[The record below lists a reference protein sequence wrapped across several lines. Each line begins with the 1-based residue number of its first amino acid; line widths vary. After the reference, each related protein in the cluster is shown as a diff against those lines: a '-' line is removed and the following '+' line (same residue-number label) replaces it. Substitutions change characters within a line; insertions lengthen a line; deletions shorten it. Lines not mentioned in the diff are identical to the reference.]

1 VEQIVYRRAALAARA
16 GAAITAASLLI
27 LSLGAEAQSAAAPA
41 AKPAVSKPAP
51 AKAASTAAVSKTS
64 APATTPRAAA
74 AAPARGPAPMP
85 STAPECAGS
94 PKYPLPLPSS
104 LSQKDFINF
113 DQTLLAFVNCGNYLG
128 LGWKH
133 DKRIRDTGPYL
144 KGTFY
149 GTHPSVMIYYSPQV
163 ITWLKNGRKGA
174 ISDGA
179 MIIKEQ
185 LSPPAARYEGKGYVK
200 PSDWTVMIK
209 DSKGSKDGWYWS
221 EVYTPGMPVQAT
233 ASFKPPF
240 TYPNGGFG
248 HYCLNCHASAEKE
261 HTYSALNNIEGFPGD
276 PISFRVDESWR
287 DIPAQLKPF
296 TGQHSKAK
304 AIAHAK
310 AGVTPVE
317 APNSDFLTTFKSI
330 GAVPYG
336 DVQKMVPETY
346 DRIVSSMKGPG
357 EFLSSDQCLGC
368 HAAVSGNQPTMF
380 IQTAAGAN
388 GINVSPYGEWRWS
401 PMGLAGRDPIFHAQL
416 ESELAYIRSIPDKK
430 TSQSLED
437 TAINTCFRCHGVM
450 GKRQWDIDTKCDP
463 TNPVK
468 PCNPADPKRPQ
479 FKPEFLQVDDFKN
492 PHFKYGAL
500 ARDGVSC
507 LSCHRQQE
515 TRQPPGGKENSLKY
529 FLEHSITGLFQTGDA
544 KRIVGPF
551 KDVATYPMETALG
564 ITPKHDE
571 YIQSSRMCGSCHTIY
586 LPVIDKPPI
595 EPVSSKTHFN
605 MEQATYLEWLNSKFQ
620 NEIKPFAACDPKEK
634 GPQACAQ
641 SCQNCHMPG
650 AYHNKA
656 KNISIDPIQTKF
668 AVIEDQDYP
677 QADHRAPLDKIN
689 VRFRETGF
697 KRHELVGM
705 NVFLLEMFKQNNNVL
720 GVGLADYMS
729 GSTTDLSDAIDNMVM
744 QARSKTATIQTTIQ
758 SATADKLVADVKVT
772 NLAGHRLPSGVGF
785 RRAFIEFM
793 VIDNGGS
800 QPRAVWSS
808 GRTNKVGVI
817 VDDAGK
823 PLPSEFFEEYTD
835 KDGKKKQHFQQHYN
849 VITSPGQVQI
859 YEELTQN
866 ADGKFTT
873 SFLRRDHDDIK
884 DNRLLP
890 QGWTK
895 AGPDPKNFTGVYLE
909 ATYPRGLAAS
919 DASYMDGS
927 GSDTVRYEVALPK
940 GLDPKNLSVRATLY
954 YQSIPPYFLNMR
966 FKEVPDGPATKRLYY
981 LASNLKTDGTA
992 IQDWKLMVTGTET
1005 KVAQ

>member
-1 VEQIVYRRAALAARA
+1 VEPIVYRRAAFAARA
-16 GAAITAASLLI
+16 CLVAAAASLLI
-27 LSLGAEAQSAAAPA
+27 TSMAVEAQTATPAKPAGAPSKPATAAPKPAA
-41 AKPAVSKPAP
+41 AKPAPTKTAVPT
-51 AKAASTAAVSKTS
+51 STAAATEPGPSKT
-64 APATTPRAAA
+64 
-74 AAPARGPAPMP
+74 
-85 STAPECAGS
+85 PECATS

-104 LSQKDFINF
+104 LAQKDFINY
-113 DQTLLAFVNCGNYLG
+113 DQTLLAFASCGNYRG

-133 DKRIRDTGPYL
+133 DKRIRDTGPYV

-149 GTHPSVMIYYSPQV
+149 GTHPSVHIYYSPQV
-163 ITWLKNGRKGA
+163 IEWLKNGRKGKIA
-174 ISDGA
+174 DGA

-185 LSPPAARYEGKGYVK
+185 HSPPAARYDGKGYVQ
-200 PSDWTVMIK
+200 PSDWTIMVK
-209 DSKGSKDGWYWS
+209 DSKGSKDGWYWA
-221 EVYTPGMPVQAT
+221 EVYTGMTPQAT
-233 ASFKPPF
+233 MSFKPPF

-261 HTYSALNNIEGFPGD
+261 HTYSALNNILGFPGD
-276 PISFRVDESWR
+276 PISFRTDDSWR
-287 DIPAQLKPF
+287 DIPKELKPYV
-296 TGQHSKAK
+296 GQHSKSK
-304 AIAHAK
+304 AMAHAK
-310 AGVTPVE
+310 AGLTPVE
-317 APNSDFLTTFKSI
+317 APNPDFLDTFKSI
-330 GAVPYG
+330 SAVPYG
-336 DVQKMVPETY
+336 DVQKMVPEAY
-346 DRIVSSMKGPG
+346 DRIVSSAKGPS

-380 IQTAAGAN
+380 IQTAPTDSAGAH

-430 TSQSLED
+430 TSESLEN

-450 GKRQWDIDTKCDP
+450 GLRQWDIDTKCDP

-479 FKPEFLQVDDFKN
+479 FKPEWMQLDDMKN

-515 TRQPPGGKENSLKY
+515 TKQPPGGKENSLKY
-529 FLEHSITGLFQTGDA
+529 FLENSTTGLFQTGDA
-544 KRIVGPF
+544 KRIAGPF

-564 ITPKHDE
+564 ITPKHDD

-586 LPVIDKPPI
+586 LPVIDRPPI
-595 EPVSSKTHFN
+595 QPVNSKTTHFN

-620 NEIKPFAACDPKEK
+620 NEIKPFAACDPKAK

-650 AYHNKA
+650 SYHNAEKKLA
-656 KNISIDPIQTKF
+656 IDPIQTKF
-668 AVIEDQDYP
+668 AVVEDQDYP

-729 GSTTDLSDAIDNMVM
+729 GSNSDLSDAINNMVM
-744 QARSKTATIQTTIQ
+744 QARNKTATIQATIQ

-772 NLAGHRLPSGVGF
+772 NFAGHRLPSGVGF

-793 VIDNGGS
+793 VVDNSGG

-817 VDDAGK
+817 VDAEGK

-849 VITSPGQVQI
+849 VITSPSQVQI

-873 SFLRRDHDDIK
+873 SFLRRDNDNIK

-919 DASYMDGS
+919 DPSYMDGS

-940 GLDPKNLSVRATLY
+940 GLDPKSLSVRATLY
-954 YQSIPPYFLNMR
+954 YQSIPPYFLNHR
-966 FKEVPDGPATKRLYY
+966 FSEVPNGPATKRLYY
-981 LASNLKTDGTA
+981 LASNLKTDGTP
-992 IQDWKLMVTGTET
+992 IHDWKLMVVNTEA
-1005 KVAQ
+1005 KVAP